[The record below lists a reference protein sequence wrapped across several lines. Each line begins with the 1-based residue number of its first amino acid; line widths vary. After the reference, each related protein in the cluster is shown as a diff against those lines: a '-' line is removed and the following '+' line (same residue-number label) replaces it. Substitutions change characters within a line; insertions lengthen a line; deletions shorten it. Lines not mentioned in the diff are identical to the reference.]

1 MGKWVR
7 GDTFFSIL
15 TSLSLNIIQKYLC
28 YCAVEMH
35 STSSKDEKG
44 HPESC
49 SYRPEQKDCICIF
62 LRSHDVL
69 HCSFE
74 RTCVC
79 RGLLQHSQRQAP
91 VKSVS

>member
-49 SYRPEQKDCICIF
+49 SYRPEQKDCMYF
-62 LRSHDVL
+62 PA
-69 HCSFE
+69 F
-74 RTCVC
+74 T
-79 RGLLQHSQRQAP
+79 
-91 VKSVS
+91 